1 MYLGKP
7 STNPPKKCLI
17 REYEP
22 ETWESQLY
30 FDTSQPTG
38 LISTVGLSP
47 EPIAGTIEILKPA
60 FVCFI
65 HTAQSVSIVDRV
77 MESDHLAPTR
87 MRLFKLKRMIPWIC
101 TRSRDAL
108 NELFQ
113 HEIPVERVALD
124 PTGGTKL
131 MPFIGG
137 VLCQNYNLSLI
148 YVSNTEFDPE
158 IRRPIAGTEYFRYQP
173 RLALTFPDG
182 MLNLGL
188 KLIDHRQYGA
198 ALQVFRQ
205 YGTQFNPIH
214 HSLVDITQAF
224 TYWDES
230 DSAQAE
236 TSFQQAGRDLQDLNS
251 PTRSIPARIV
261 NDSLT
266 SLKREIPNI
275 FMMSLIS
282 WAGPSVKQTESA
294 HRSDHYQLY
303 GNGTP
308 CG

>member
-1 MYLGKP
+1 
-7 STNPPKKCLI
+7 
-17 REYEP
+17 
-22 ETWESQLY
+22 
-30 FDTSQPTG
+30 
-38 LISTVGLSP
+38 
-47 EPIAGTIEILKPA
+47 
-60 FVCFI
+60 
-65 HTAQSVSIVDRV
+65 
-77 MESDHLAPTR
+77 MEWTHLAPTR
-87 MRLFKLKRMIPWIC
+87 MRLFQVEKDDPVDLYEKI
-101 TRSRDAL
+101 RDAL

-148 YVSNTEFDPE
+148 YANNTEFDPE

-224 TYWDES
+224 TYWDEYNYT
-230 DSAQAE
+230 QAE
-236 TSFQQAGRDLQDLNS
+236 TSFQQAGGISKISIVQRDQFRQGS
-251 PTRSIPARIV
+251 
-261 NDSLT
+261 
-266 SLKREIPNI
+266 
-275 FMMSLIS
+275 
-282 WAGPSVKQTESA
+282 
-294 HRSDHYQLY
+294 
-303 GNGTP
+303 
-308 CG
+308 